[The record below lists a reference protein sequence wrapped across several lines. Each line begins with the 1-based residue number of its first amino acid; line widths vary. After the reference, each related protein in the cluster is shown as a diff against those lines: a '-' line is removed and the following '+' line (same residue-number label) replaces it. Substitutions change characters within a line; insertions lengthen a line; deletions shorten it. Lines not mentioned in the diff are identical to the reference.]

1 MKNSKNKYI
10 ALFSCFVLAAVFA
23 VGLSVKT
30 SPKADKNTAQTEETT
45 TAQVSSNKN
54 APAKT
59 QIKTPAA
66 EKNSSDVSKEKP
78 AKTDSSSSETKTDTK
93 KEETPNITNSGDG
106 YGQGYD
112 EYEEAGEFEDE
123 LTFALPV
130 NGETVMDYSSE
141 KLVYD
146 PTLEQYRTNDTVCYK
161 TEEGTAVGAAAEG
174 TVESISTDSK
184 NGVSVTLFHGDG
196 WRTTYSQL
204 NSNLAVSEGDIVK
217 KGQTIGFVAKPTK
230 YASALGC
237 HLEFKMTLN
246 DNAVDP
252 KTALA
257 E

>member
-10 ALFSCFVLAAVFA
+10 ALFSCFVLAAVFT

-30 SPKADKNTAQTEETT
+30 NPKTDKNSVKTEETN
-45 TAQVSSNKN
+45 TAQVSANKN
-54 APAKT
+54 SPAKT
-59 QIKTPAA
+59 QIKVPAA
-66 EKNSSDVSKEKP
+66 EKNSSDTSKVEP
-78 AKTDSSSSETKTDTK
+78 AKTGSSSSESETDTK
-93 KEETPNITNSGDG
+93 KENTNITNSGDG
-106 YGQGYD
+106 YGQSYD

-146 PTLEQYRTNDTVCYK
+146 PTLEQYRTNDTICYK

-217 KGQTIGFVAKPTK
+217 KGQTIGFVATPTK